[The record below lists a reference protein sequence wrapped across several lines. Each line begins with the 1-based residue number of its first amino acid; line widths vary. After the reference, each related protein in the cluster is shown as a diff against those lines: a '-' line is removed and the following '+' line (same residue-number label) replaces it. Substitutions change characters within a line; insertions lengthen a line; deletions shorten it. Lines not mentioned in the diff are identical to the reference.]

1 MLDRYTLDEFTPEER
16 VRILLDSGSHF
27 EKSELNF
34 LVYEVPSHEERKSLA
49 NRILERT
56 DISLSQGAR
65 KLLDG
70 YSGSRVTTT
79 IKRCADKAA
88 LLDMSIYCP
97 LGQFLNAKIIF
108 LKKFDKNEFFR

>member
-1 MLDRYTLDEFTPEER
+1 MFFNPYERTNVMLDRYTLDEFTPEER

-65 KLLDG
+65 KLLED
-70 YSGSRVTTT
+70 
-79 IKRCADKAA
+79 ILA
-88 LLDMSIYCP
+88 
-97 LGQFLNAKIIF
+97 Q
-108 LKKFDKNEFFR
+108 E